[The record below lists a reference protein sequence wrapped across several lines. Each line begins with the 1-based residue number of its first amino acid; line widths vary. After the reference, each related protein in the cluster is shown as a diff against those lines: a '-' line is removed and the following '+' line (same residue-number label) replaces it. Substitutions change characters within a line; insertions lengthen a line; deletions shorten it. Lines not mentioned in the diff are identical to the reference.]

1 MIVTFGTDG
10 WRGLIAKDFTYQ
22 NLKLAALAASKYF
35 HSHPHNKNGVC
46 IGYDTRFL
54 SKEFAHFV
62 ADIYATQGLK
72 VYLSD
77 SFVPTP
83 AVSLFVRDKKLAGG
97 IVITAS
103 HNPPLYNGFKIKADY
118 GGSAHPEII
127 KEVESYLTYDNAD
140 FVIEPNASCIELTD
154 MKTYYLNYLKSELD
168 IERINQSGL
177 KIGHNAMFG
186 ASQGYVNALLNGP
199 EIFEYHATQN
209 PTFEGI
215 NPEPIPRYTMDFQK
229 VFLEEKCDVGIL
241 NDGDADR
248 IGMMDENGEFVDSH
262 KIFAIILKYL
272 VEVKHETGEIA
283 KTFALTE
290 VINKLCEKHTLKL
303 HKLPIGFKYVGKLM
317 TTNDILMGGE
327 ESGGIGI
334 TNHLPERDGVYIGML
349 LLEIMANRG
358 KTLGELVQELYDEF
372 GYFTYDRFDAHLTP
386 EAKARAMEKAS
397 KGDFKDIDGMKVIDF
412 DDLDGY
418 KYYFEGG
425 WLLIR
430 PSGTEPV
437 LRLYCE
443 ADSEEKVQKA
453 LAFAQGLAD

>member
-1 MIVTFGTDG
+1 MIIKFGTDG
-10 WRGLIAKDFTYQ
+10 WRGLIAKDFTYN
-22 NLKLAALAASKYF
+22 NLKLAALAAAQYF
-35 HSHPHNKNGVC
+35 QNHPNKANGVC
-46 IGYDTRFL
+46 VGYDTRFL

-62 ADIYATQGLK
+62 AQIYSAQDLK

-77 SFVPTP
+77 SFVPIP
-83 AVSLFVRDKKLAGG
+83 AVSLFVRDNKLAGG

-127 KEVESYLTYDNAD
+127 KEVEEYLSKLSPY
-140 FVIEPNASCIELTD
+140 EPLKTNERFIIPTN
-154 MKTYYLNYLKSELD
+154 MKAYYLEYLKAELD
-168 IERINQSGL
+168 IDRINKSGL
-177 KIGHNAMFG
+177 KIGHNAMYG
-186 ASQGYVNALLNGP
+186 ASQGYVGELLSGP
-199 EIFEYHATQN
+199 EILNYHASQN

-229 VFLEEKCDVGIL
+229 VFLDEKCDVGIL

-248 IGMMDENGEFVDSH
+248 IGMMDEKGQFVDSH
-262 KIFAIILKYL
+262 KIFAILLKYL
-272 VEVKHETGEIA
+272 VEEKQQQGEVA

-290 VINKLCEKHTLKL
+290 VINKLCKKYNLVL
-303 HKLPIGFKYVGKLM
+303 HKLPIGFKHVGKLM
-317 TTNDILMGGE
+317 TTNNVLIGGE

-334 TNHLPERDGVYIGML
+334 TNHLPERDGVFIGML
-349 LLEIMANRG
+349 LLEIMAIRG
-358 KTLGELVQELYDEF
+358 KTLGQLVEELFDEF
-372 GYFTYDRFDAHLTP
+372 GYFTYDRYDAHLTP
-386 EAKARAMEKAS
+386 EAKQSAMDKAS
-397 KGDFKDIDGMKVIDF
+397 RGTFSDISGMKVTGF

-443 ADSEEKVQKA
+443 ADDEDKVQKA
-453 LAFAQGLAD
+453 LAFAQSLAD

>member
-1 MIVTFGTDG
+1 MLVKFGTDG

-22 NLKLAALAASKYF
+22 NLKIAALAASKYF
-35 HSHPHNKNGVC
+35 QTHPNLRNGIC

-54 SKEFAHFV
+54 SKDFAHFV
-62 ADIYATQGLK
+62 AELYSSLNIR

-77 SFVPTP
+77 CFVPTP
-83 AVSLFVRDKKLAGG
+83 AVSLFVRDKQLAGG

-127 KEVESYLTYDNAD
+127 AEVESYLPQVD
-140 FVIEPNASCIELTD
+140 PNQTFQKNDDHIILTD
-154 MKTYYLNYLKSELD
+154 IKTYYLDYLRSKLD
-168 IERINQSGL
+168 IELINQSHL
-177 KIGHNAMFG
+177 KIGHHAMFG
-186 ASQGYVNALLNGP
+186 SSQSLVAELLN
-199 EIFEYHATQN
+199 ESEVFNYHAIPN

-215 NPEPIPRYTMDFQK
+215 NPEPIPRYTEDFRE
-229 VFLEEKCDVGIL
+229 VFLAKKLDVGIL

-248 IGMMDENGEFVDSH
+248 IGMMDEQGRFVDSH

-272 VEVKHETGEIA
+272 VEEKNESGEVA

-290 VINKLCEKHTLKL
+290 VINKICQKHTIEL
-303 HKLPIGFKYVGKLM
+303 HKLPIGFKHVGKLM
-317 TTNDILMGGE
+317 TTNNILMGGE

-334 TNHLPERDGVYIGML
+334 TKHLPERDGVYIGVL
-349 LLEIMANRG
+349 VLEIMAKRG
-358 KTLGELVQELYDEF
+358 KTLGELVEELYDEF

-386 EAKARAMEKAS
+386 EAKTRAMEKAA

-453 LAFAQGLAD
+453 LAFAQGLTS